1 MAQRLRILFFLVLSI
16 QFNSELHR
24 IQAAELNSNI
34 DERAETDFIRN
45 NLALIKFNPINAF
58 RYSLETEESIAS
70 DNGSHPFKITIE
82 GKENYLQ
89 AGNKVSRILDSIS
102 LDKGEVSKYFQLNK
116 QEVHQFS
123 FNGSLYFL
131 RSKSSIELI
140 QSFFE
145 SIWLSSKE
153 VLILNGCG
161 DVLPF
166 QFVRAI
172 YTPLN
177 LFLFN
182 GNIPVGH
189 VLGASSASFKTYE
202 YALMHKTE
210 LSYFSAQNANRL
222 KEEIFDYSVLNPR
235 ETNSIMRM
243 LIFDGIRFSEMAN
256 QDELS
261 CTFSIEYTNEGL
273 NRSRFSE
280 YNTKSGNPPFDHVK
294 HILDLNYPSVLCDNF
309 VNSRYNIRL
318 SLRTSEID
326 VIQRKNLISMPIL
339 YELGFPSG
347 SYSLRERYITVNDS
361 VFHST
366 QLLGYKAYGWENGLL
381 SAVVPG
387 LGMRRVSNSLKK
399 SILCFGMVA
408 IPAIFALSAEGVS
421 QQYFKKY
428 YNEANDTPIGSSP
441 NYSRANIWHKASL
454 LSTGVS
460 AVAWLFQFSW
470 VIKLGI
476 ENDIE
481 EKMIRSMM
489 KKDKLIYVDE
499 FKEYVQF

>member
-1 MAQRLRILFFLVLSI
+1 MDQRLRVLFFLVLSMA
-16 QFNSELHR
+16 FNSDLHV
-24 IQAAELNSNI
+24 IQAAEINFRS
-34 DERAETDFIRN
+34 DEQAESEFIRN

-58 RYSLETEESIAS
+58 RYTLQMDESLEV
-70 DNGSHPFKITIE
+70 DKGSHHFKIAIQ
-82 GKENYLQ
+82 GKLDYLEL
-89 AGNKVSRILDSIS
+89 GKKVSMILDSIS
-102 LDKGEVSKYFQLNK
+102 LDKGEMSKYFQLNK

-123 FNGSLYFL
+123 FNGTLYFL

-145 SIWLSSKE
+145 AIWLSSKE

-161 DVLPF
+161 DVLPY
-166 QFVRAI
+166 QFVRATF
-172 YTPLN
+172 TPLN

-182 GNIPVGH
+182 GNVPLGH
-189 VLGASSASFKTYE
+189 IVGASSESFKTNE
-202 YALMHKTE
+202 NALIHKAE
-210 LSYFSAQNANRL
+210 MSYFSAQNALRL

-243 LIFDGIRFSEMAN
+243 LIYDGIRFSEKTN
-256 QDELS
+256 QNEFT
-261 CTFSIEYTNEGL
+261 CAFSIEYTDEGL
-273 NRSRFSE
+273 NLSRFSE
-280 YNTKSGNPPFDHVK
+280 YNLNIANPPFDHVR
-294 HILDLNYPSVLCDNF
+294 HILDQNYPSVLCDNF
-309 VNSRYNIRL
+309 VNSRYDIRMT
-318 SLRTSEID
+318 LRTSEIGI
-326 VIQRKNLISMPIL
+326 IQRKNLISMPIL
-339 YELGFPSG
+339 NELGFPSG
-347 SYSLRERYITVNDS
+347 RYSLRERYITVNDS

-381 SAVVPG
+381 AAVVPG
-387 LGMRRVSNSLKK
+387 LGMKRVSNSLRK
-399 SILCFGMVA
+399 SILCFGLVA
-408 IPAIFALSAEGVS
+408 LPTIFALTAEGVS

-441 NYSRANIWHKASL
+441 NYSRANRWHKASL

-476 ENDIE
+476 ENDVE
-481 EKMIRSMM
+481 EKMIRSVLN
-489 KKDKLIYVDE
+489 KDKLVYVDE